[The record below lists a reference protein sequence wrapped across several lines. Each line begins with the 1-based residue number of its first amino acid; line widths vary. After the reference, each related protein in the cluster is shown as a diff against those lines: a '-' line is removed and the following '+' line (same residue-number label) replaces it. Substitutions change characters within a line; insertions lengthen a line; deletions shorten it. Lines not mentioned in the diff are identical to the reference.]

1 MARTPDASLA
11 ERAAALGL
19 LGLLARWHAVE
30 GEPWLRP
37 LIEGEEEERC
47 RRSLERRLGRAAL
60 GAFKPMADFD
70 WTHPRKI
77 DREAI
82 EALFDLDFLR
92 ERTNVVFIGSSGVAK
107 TMIAKNLAYRAL
119 LAGYTIRFVEARD
132 MLADLAAQDDPARFR
147 RRLRK
152 YTSPAL
158 LVVDE
163 VGYMSYAQGYAD
175 LLFQVVNQRYLR
187 RSTIV
192 TTNRIFG
199 DWAEVFPNAVS
210 IVALADRLC
219 HKAEILT
226 IDADSYRT
234 KETHERNTARRS
246 RRKS

>member
-1 MARTPDASLA
+1 MRHLFGRTPKAIRAAVARKQLPQPLRLAGRLAWRAQDVLGFVADLHAARTSSSQPVHISA
-11 ERAAALGL
+11 ERYHYDPT
-19 LGLLARWHAVE
+19 R
-30 GEPWLRP
+30 
-37 LIEGEEEERC
+37 
-47 RRSLERRLGRAAL
+47 
-60 GAFKPMADFD
+60 
-70 WTHPRKI
+70 
-77 DREAI
+77 
-82 EALFDLDFLR
+82 
-92 ERTNVVFIGSSGVAK
+92 
-107 TMIAKNLAYRAL
+107 YR
-119 LAGYTIRFVEARD
+119 VD